1 MWKTVV
7 GLAALLAVAWS
18 GPAMAQAEP
27 DGFQQDDQPGSEIEI
42 DIGGGGVDIE
52 RQDGQPLFGSGENQP
67 EQEAQADA
75 DDDDDVPLEPLDDP
89 DNPTDIDPT
98 DEELPGEGPENLSG
112 PDDMD
117 ALPE

>member
-1 MWKTVV
+1 MRKTLV

-18 GPAMAQAEP
+18 APAMAQAEP

-42 DIGGGGVDIE
+42 DIGGGGAQIE
-52 RQDGQPLFGSGENQP
+52 RQDGQPVFGASDTQP
-67 EQEAQADA
+67 EEDADA
-75 DDDDDVPLEPLDDP
+75 DDDDPLDDP
-89 DNPTDIDPT
+89 DNPSDVDPT

-117 ALPE
+117 GLPD